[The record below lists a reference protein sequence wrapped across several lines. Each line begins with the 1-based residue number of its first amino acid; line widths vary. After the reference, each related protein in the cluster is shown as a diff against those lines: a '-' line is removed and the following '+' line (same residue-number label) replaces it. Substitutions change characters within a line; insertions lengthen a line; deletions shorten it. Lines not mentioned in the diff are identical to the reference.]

1 MPKNNPPFEL
11 EPNISEFMKEHK
23 VFVEA
28 PEGKALA
35 INVAEFSQMPIIPEI
50 HVISPDKT
58 LNVNA
63 PQQIVEWVNLIP
75 AELVEH
81 RDAPL
86 LDFKIMPEKEAAVA
100 MSSSLQVL
108 TVGAQALIAGGGMGA
123 EFKADALL
131 QAAFGNDK
139 ASAAIREPFLDPKFE
154 LPPIPMQDSKLPDIS
169 KLVLEGTVTEL
180 LQTFAKCG
188 IMAKDERDW
197 VNSIRQFGTVTE
209 ISPNPACG
217 GQTITVSFK
226 DFGSAPPAQGSFSD
240 IYISIPAAGGDHAR
254 ISIRQ
259 IVPTFFDP
267 ETWRDSGSLTFTLP
281 SNVSTGCLG
290 FFIAPANEGRG
301 GGCNGGEMLSSAG
314 MLQSIL
320 GDQFGVVGVLQ
331 GQKIVDVAITIEANK
346 HSPWPSVSCQA
357 DKANHLNA
365 GPPIINGFGI
375 QENGPIHPRG
385 YVTLSWS
392 VSNADHVEIIPR
404 AVPGSEN
411 PHELPVINGPLSQSG
426 SMQIPIPCRKRW
438 VGEYV
443 LYATNAN
450 GCTEGP
456 LQSIVTLESGYGEYR
471 IGVAKADIT
480 DERKG
485 LPMAGFADEAQ
496 KTNGVLHRLFARAF
510 VIEENSTAEN
520 RSCLAMVVADIWTC
534 TQAVKNAVVE
544 KLKGRFGPGRYPAER
559 VMISGTH
566 THAGP
571 GGYSEYYLYNLSIG
585 GFDQEVFDIIVDGIV
600 SAIIDAHNRLAPG
613 RIFVNS
619 GELLNCGM
627 NRSLNAFRNNRDVG
641 SDLSL
646 SVDNEMLL
654 LKFVR
659 DLDNKGGTA
668 NIGVLNWYAIH
679 PTNLGYMN
687 TQVSGD
693 NKGWAESQ
701 FEKILSERGKPEI
714 VIAAFGNSC
723 AGDISG
729 NVGTGIPMGS
739 KENNEV
745 AWNNDV
751 ARMEKMGQLQCDKA
765 IELFDST
772 VAEEITGPI
781 DVSYTHVDMSQVSIE
796 NIPGARTWPAAIGV
810 SFGAGSSEDSQP
822 AVYIPDLKGQKIIAK
837 IREGMDQTEFNK
849 GAAEFWLT
857 GGPVL
862 AGLMT
867 GFLGSLALGPVGIK
881 AALPSLVPILKT
893 ALQIIA
899 AWPVSSSS
907 SYFFSTLG
915 QLFFSSKIHDPQS
928 SPEGQWSWIIP
939 DQLAPNTNYTPSYI
953 IGHGMKPIMFPVG
966 LWKLRC
972 TPADRSQAS
981 TDWVCPLVPHIV
993 PIQMMQ
999 IGQVSIV
1006 GVPAEFTT
1014 TAGRRLKAKLRE
1026 ILGQENARIV
1036 ISNYSNAYS
1045 GYVTTA
1051 EEYAIQ
1057 EYEGASTL
1065 YGPYTLDAYLQEIG
1079 KLAHAIKTG
1088 TRILVEA
1095 PFDVPAVY
1103 KKP

>member
-1 MPKNNPPFEL
+1 MPTINLPPEL
-11 EPNISEFMKEHK
+11 EPKISEFMKEHK
-23 VFVEA
+23 TFVEA

-35 INVAEFSQMPIIPEI
+35 INVTEFSQMPIIPEA
-50 HVISPDKT
+50 HVIFPDKT

-75 AELVEH
+75 VELVKH

-86 LDFKIMPEKEAAVA
+86 LDFKMMPEKEAAMA
-100 MSSSLQVL
+100 MSLSLQVL
-108 TVGAQALIAGGGMGA
+108 TTGAQALIAGGGMGA
-123 EFKADALL
+123 EFNADALL

-139 ASAAIREPFLDPKFE
+139 ASAAIREPFSDPKFE
-154 LPPIPMQDSKLPDIS
+154 LPPIPMQDFKLPDIS

-209 ISPNPACG
+209 ILPNPACG
-217 GQTITVSFK
+217 GPITVSFK
-226 DFGSAPPAQGSFSD
+226 DFGNAPPAEGSFSD
-240 IYISIPAAGGDHAR
+240 IYISIPTAGGGHAR

-259 IVPTFFDP
+259 VNPTFFDP

-290 FFIAPANEGRG
+290 FLIVPSNEGRG
-301 GGCNGGEMLSSAG
+301 GGGCSGGELLSAAG
-314 MLQSIL
+314 MLQSVL
-320 GDQFGVVGVLQ
+320 AADDQFGQWGALTGQ
-331 GQKIVDVAITIEANK
+331 GIVDAATTIEANK
-346 HSPWPSVSCQA
+346 HSRWPSVICQA
-357 DKANHLNA
+357 DNANHLNA

-392 VSNADHVEIIPR
+392 VSNADHIEIIPR

-411 PHELPVINGPLSQSG
+411 LHALPIINGPLNQSG
-426 SMQIPIPCRKRW
+426 SMQIPIPCSERW

-456 LQSIVTLESGYGEYR
+456 LESIITLESGYSEYR

-510 VIEENSTAEN
+510 VIEENSTSKN
-520 RSCLAMVVADIWTC
+520 RSCLAVVVADIWTC

-544 KLKGRFGPGRYPAER
+544 KLKGRFGSNRYPAER

-585 GFDQEVFDIIVDGIV
+585 GFDQKVFDIIVDGIV

-641 SDLSL
+641 NDLSL

-701 FEKILSERGKPEI
+701 FEKILSERKKPEI
-714 VIAAFGNSC
+714 VIAAFGNGC

-729 NVGTGIPMGS
+729 NVSTGIPMGC
-739 KENNEV
+739 KENDEV

-781 DVSYTHVDMSQVSIE
+781 DVRYNHIDMSQVLIE

-822 AVYIPDLKGQKIIAK
+822 AVYIPDIKGLKIIAK
-837 IREGMDQTEFNK
+837 IREGVNQTEFTR
-849 GAAEFWLT
+849 GSVEFWSSSPALASLVT
-857 GGPVL
+857 GL
-862 AGLMT
+862 
-867 GFLGSLALGPVGIK
+867 LGSVALGPAGIN
-881 AALPSLVPILKT
+881 AALSTAFTAGLLIGNTSL
-893 ALQIIA
+893 A
-899 AWPVSSSS
+899 S
-907 SYFFSTLG
+907 SYFFSMLG
-915 QLFFSSKIHDPQS
+915 KFLFSTKIYAPQS
-928 SPEGQWSWIIP
+928 DSNGSWSWIHPSLFDQPIP
-939 DQLAPNTNYTPSYI
+939 
-953 IGHGMKPIMFPVG
+953 GHDAKPIMFPVG
-966 LWKLRC
+966 AWKLKY
-972 TPADRSQAS
+972 TSADQNQE
-981 TDWVCPLVPHIV
+981 TEKNCPLVPHIV

-1026 ILGQENARIV
+1026 ISGQENARIV

-1079 KLAHAIKTG
+1079 KLAYAIKTG
-1088 TRILVEA
+1088 DRVSILDKG
-1095 PFDVPAVY
+1095 PFPVPAVY

>member
-11 EPNISEFMKEHK
+11 EPTISEFVQEHK

-28 PEGKALA
+28 PKGKALA
-35 INVAEFSQMPIIPEI
+35 INVTEFSQMPIIPET
-50 HVISPDKT
+50 HVIFPDKV
-58 LNVNA
+58 LNVSA
-63 PQQIVEWVNLIP
+63 PQQVVEWVNLIP
-75 AELVEH
+75 VGLVEH

-86 LDFKIMPEKEAAVA
+86 LDFKMMPEKEAAMA

-108 TVGAQALIAGGGMGA
+108 TVGAQALIAGGGIGT

-139 ASAAIREPFLDPKFE
+139 ASAAIREPFFDPRFE
-154 LPPIPMQDSKLPDIS
+154 LPPIPIQDFKLPDIS

-188 IMAKDERDW
+188 IMAKDERDR
-197 VNSIRQFGTVTE
+197 VNSIRQFGKVTE

-217 GQTITVSFK
+217 GQTITVSFEA
-226 DFGSAPPAQGSFSD
+226 FGSAPPSFSD
-240 IYISIPAAGGDHAR
+240 IYISIPAAGTDR
-254 ISIRQ
+254 TLINIRQ
-259 IVPTFFDP
+259 IVPTFFNP

-281 SNVSTGCLG
+281 DNVSTGCLG
-290 FFIAPANEGRG
+290 FLIVFSNEGRG
-301 GGCNGGEMLSSAG
+301 GGCDGGEMLGSAG

-320 GDQFGVVGVLQ
+320 GDQFGRVGVLH
-331 GQKIVDVAITIEANK
+331 GQKIVDIAITIEANK
-346 HSPWPSVSCQA
+346 HLPWPSVICQA

-365 GPPIINGFGI
+365 GPPIINSFYI
-375 QENGPIHPRG
+375 QESGPIHPRG
-385 YVTLSWS
+385 YVTLNWS
-392 VSNADHVEIIPR
+392 VSNADHIEIIPR
-404 AVPGSEN
+404 AVSGSEN
-411 PHELPVINGPLSQSG
+411 PHELPIINGPLDQSG
-426 SMQIPIPCRKRW
+426 GMQISIPCSKRW

-450 GCTEGP
+450 GCTSGP
-456 LQSIVTLESGYGEYR
+456 LESIITLESGYSEYR
-471 IGVAKADIT
+471 IGVAKVDIT
-480 DERKG
+480 DERRG

-510 VIEENSTAEN
+510 VVEENSASKN
-520 RSCLAMVVADIWTC
+520 RPCLAMVVADIWTC
-534 TQAVKNAVVE
+534 TQAVKSAVVE
-544 KLKGRFGPGRYPAER
+544 KLKNRFGLDRYPAER

-566 THAGP
+566 THSGP

-585 GFDQEVFDIIVDGIV
+585 GFDQKVFDVIVDGIV
-600 SAIIDAHNRLAPG
+600 SAIINAHNQLAPG

-619 GELLNCGM
+619 GELLDCGM
-627 NRSLNAFRNNRDVG
+627 NRSLNAFRNNKDVG
-641 SDLSL
+641 GDLSL

-701 FEKILSERGKPEI
+701 FEKILSERKKPEI
-714 VIAAFGNSC
+714 VIAAFGNGC

-729 NVGTGIPMGS
+729 NVSAGIPVGS
-739 KENNEV
+739 KESNEV
-745 AWNNDV
+745 AWNIDI

-772 VAEEITGPI
+772 IVEEITGPI
-781 DVSYTHVDMSQVSIE
+781 DVRYTHVDMSQVSIE

-822 AVYIPDLKGQKIIAK
+822 AVYIGGQKIIAK
-837 IREGMDQTEFNK
+837 IREGMNQTEFNK
-849 GAAEFWLT
+849 GAAEFWLI

-862 AGLMT
+862 WGVMAGL
-867 GFLGSLALGPVGIK
+867 LSALALGPAGII
-881 AALPSLVPILKT
+881 ATLPSLLPFLIVALPIILV
-893 ALQIIA
+893 
-899 AWPVSSSS
+899 WPVSSSS

-915 QLFFSSKIHDPQS
+915 QLLFSTKIYDPQS
-928 SPEGQWSWIIP
+928 NSNGSWSWIHPPLLGQPI
-939 DQLAPNTNYTPSYI
+939 S
-953 IGHGMKPIMFPVG
+953 GHDMKPIMFPVG
-966 LWKLRC
+966 AWRLKY
-972 TPADRSQAS
+972 TPTDQNQAS
-981 TDWVCPLVPHIV
+981 MECSCPLVPHIV

-1026 ILGQENARIV
+1026 ISVQENARIV

-1079 KLAHAIKTG
+1079 KLAHALKTG
-1088 TRILVEA
+1088 TSTPVDA
-1095 PFDVPAVY
+1095 PFVVPAVY